1 MTIDLSQLA
10 PPDIIENLDYTSI
23 RQALLD
29 DLTARDALFNAEL
42 LESDPAVKLLEV
54 AAYRE
59 LLLRQRIN
67 DAARAVMLATATAA
81 DLDQLAALVGVQRAV
96 ITPASPN
103 TIPARDEVKESDER
117 LRVRAQL
124 ALESLSVAGT
134 ANAYRFHT
142 LSVSPRIS
150 DVAVSSP
157 SAGRVKITI
166 LPVTGDDG
174 SGLVAAVNT
183 RFDNNLRPLTDHITV
198 ALASE
203 LAYSVQAQLH
213 SSGEPDSELV
223 KTSAER
229 ALRHYAAR
237 RRAIGTSI
245 TLSSLYAALTVEGV
259 ERITLQQPTADL
271 NVTTDQFPELQSL
284 TLSIVKE

>member
-1 MTIDLSQLA
+1 MTIDLSRLA
-10 PPDIIENLDYTSI
+10 PPDIVENLDYESI

-29 DLTARDALFNAEL
+29 DLIARDSLFSAEL

-67 DAARAVMLATATAA
+67 DAARAVMLATATGA
-81 DLDQLAALVGVQRAV
+81 DLDQLAVLVGVQRAV
-96 ITPASPN
+96 ISPSDPDA
-103 TIPARDEVKESDER
+103 IPARNEVKESDER

-134 ANAYRFHT
+134 ASAYRFHT
-142 LSVSPRIS
+142 LSVSPQIA

-157 SAGRVKITI
+157 SAGKVKITI
-166 LPVTGDDG
+166 LPVAGDDG
-174 SGLVAAVNT
+174 AGLVAAVT
-183 RFDNNLRPLTDHITV
+183 ARFDNNLRPLTDHITIE
-198 ALASE
+198 LAAE
-203 LAYSVQAQLH
+203 VAYSVKAKLH
-213 SSGEPDSELV
+213 TSGEPDSGLV
-223 KTSAER
+223 KDSAEQS
-229 ALRHYAAR
+229 LRRYAAR
-237 RRAIGTSI
+237 QRVIGTSV

-259 ERITLQQPTADL
+259 EKITLQQPTADL
-271 NVTTDQFPELQSL
+271 SITTNQFPELQSL